1 MDQEASVL
9 VVELA
14 KNLIAFMRDLD
25 PSWESAYF
33 RFSSEGFKYGSNGSY
48 VAESK
53 VSLIDPFESG
63 DFFNKMNLLSLELL
77 KSLGKEVGVLLLSA
91 NSAFNYEM
99 KYEFQDMGRWRITK
113 MNGGTGLPEGL

>member
-1 MDQEASVL
+1 MDQEASAI
-9 VVELA
+9 VVGLA

-25 PSWESAYF
+25 PSWKSAYF

-48 VAESK
+48 VTGST

-63 DFFNKMNLLSLELL
+63 DFFNKMNSSSLELL
-77 KSLGKEVGVLLLSA
+77 KLLGKEKGVLLLSA
-91 NSAFNYEM
+91 DSSFNYEM

-113 MNGGTGLPEGL
+113 MNGGTGLPEGI

>member
-1 MDQEASVL
+1 MDQAASAV

-25 PSWESAYF
+25 PSWKNAYF

-48 VAESK
+48 AVGSR

-63 DFFNKMNLLSLELL
+63 DFFSRMNSLSLELL
-77 KSLGKEVGVLLLSA
+77 KLLGKETGVLLLSA
-91 NSAFNYEM
+91 DSTFNYEM